1 MSKILDVYGK
11 KLFSLA
17 LIFNSLL
24 TIVYTIGLLAAYY
37 VLYPGWKPYH
47 PYILN
52 GQLFWIIIPAAIL
65 NIFPVVNIGKVDTG
79 RLWFHH
85 YVYGFIVTAIA
96 IVATAAFAP
105 DAILT
110 LFTMDSTAIGINI
123 GRFFIL
129 GGLTL
134 VVDDMPDISRTLKKG
149 LRSMKSQA
157 KRYGKFLHVV
167 QFLMG
172 LLTLYFFIAII
183 VYLPQHPPEIT
194 LANVILLG
202 TLLVTTLTSFANV
215 KRRDWLSIELE
226 TTETAETTGSIFSV

>member
-24 TIVYTIGLLAAYY
+24 TIVYAIGLLSAYY
-37 VLYPGWKPYH
+37 VLYPGWKPYF

-85 YVYGFIVTAIA
+85 YVYGFIVAAIA
-96 IVATAAFAP
+96 AITTAVWAP
-105 DAILT
+105 DVFLT
-110 LFTMDSTAIGINI
+110 LFTMDSADTGLNV

-134 VVDDMPDISRTLKKG
+134 VIDDMPDISRRLKTG
-149 LRSMKSQA
+149 LRLLKSQA
-157 KRYGKFLHVV
+157 QRYGKVLHVV

-172 LLTLYFFIAII
+172 LVTLYFFIAII
-183 VYLPQHPPEIT
+183 VYLPQHPPENT
-194 LANVILLG
+194 LANAILLG

-226 TTETAETTGSIFSV
+226 TAEKTDSHL

>member
-1 MSKILDVYGK
+1 MSKILDIYGK

-24 TIVYTIGLLAAYY
+24 TIVYAIGLLAAYY
-37 VLYPGWKPYH
+37 VLYPGWKPYS

-52 GQLFWIIIPAAIL
+52 GQLFWIIIPAAVL
-65 NIFPVVNIGKVDTG
+65 NVFPVVNIGKVNTG

-96 IVATAAFAP
+96 VIATAVWAP
-105 DAILT
+105 SAILT
-110 LFTMDSTAIGINI
+110 LFTMDSTDIGLNI

-134 VVDDMPDISRTLKKG
+134 VIDDMPDISEKLRAG
-149 LRSMKSQA
+149 LSLMKSQA
-157 KRYGKFLHVV
+157 KKYGRLLHVV

-172 LLTLYFFIAII
+172 LVTLYFFIAII
-183 VYLPQHPPEIT
+183 VYIPQHPPENT
-194 LANVILLG
+194 LANAILLG

-215 KRRDWLSIELE
+215 KRRDWLSIELGTIE
-226 TTETAETTGSIFSV
+226 NAN